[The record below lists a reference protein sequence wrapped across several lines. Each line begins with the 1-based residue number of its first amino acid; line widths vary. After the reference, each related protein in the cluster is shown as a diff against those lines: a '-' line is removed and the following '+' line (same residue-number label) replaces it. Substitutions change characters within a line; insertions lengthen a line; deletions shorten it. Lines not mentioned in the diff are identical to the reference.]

1 MPPMR
6 EDRDNMIT
14 FKDIYKKTQIENN
27 KDITHIKIANGVV
40 DEFLKSDSG
49 KDLDKEVTSIIS
61 EEYENLKKEH

>member
-49 KDLDKEVTSIIS
+49 KDLDKEVTSILS